1 MVVVLQL
8 QHALWLIQKGEV
20 ELMLNAA
27 FCAAGMGGRCCFEQP
42 AQGAQ
47 KKLFVYAATGWTAC
61 LVVRSVPLS

>member
-1 MVVVLQL
+1 VLLLQL
-8 QHALWLIQKGEV
+8 QRALWLIQKGGV

-27 FCAAGMGGRCCFEQP
+27 LCSAGIGGHCCFEQP

-47 KKLFVYAATGWTAC
+47 KKLFAYAANGWTAC